1 MSLPPAPTNL
11 SHLQH
16 VPQARP
22 CRAGGRYDTL
32 VKAAWHPA
40 AGLAPTAAGITIAAQ
55 PLMAC
60 LAESRSRPSGSLH
73 QSQVRCEP

>member
-1 MSLPPAPTNL
+1 M
-11 SHLQH
+11 
-16 VPQARP
+16 
-22 CRAGGRYDTL
+22 
-32 VKAAWHPA
+32 KAAWHPA

-73 QSQVRCEP
+73 QSQVRCEPLEPFNSLKSASGETVGWHCSL